1 MANQRYVYG
10 TAARKYEQVLPYEEE
25 RIKNGKT
32 VQKQKKQKVSFA
44 NAIIMIAFAA
54 AVAFTVYTC
63 FRYLSL
69 QAEAVAISDHIA
81 SLENEISIVKVQN
94 DAVEYEISG
103 YKDIDYIYQTA
114 VTELG
119 MVEAAKSQISHY
131 VSTENEYMIQSGD
144 IPEE

>member
-1 MANQRYVYG
+1 MENQRYVYG
-10 TAARKYEQVLPYEEE
+10 TAAGRYEQTLPYVEE
-25 RIKNGKT
+25 RTGREQRI
-32 VQKQKKQKVSFA
+32 QKQKKQKFSFA
-44 NAIIMIAFAA
+44 NAVIMAAFAA
-54 AVAFTVYTC
+54 AVAFTVFTC

-69 QAEAVAISDHIA
+69 QAEAVAISERIA
-81 SLENEISIVKVQN
+81 SLENEISVIKVQN

-119 MVEAAKSQISHY
+119 MVEAARSQISHY
-131 VSTENEYMIQSGD
+131 TSTENEYMIQSGD

>member
-10 TAARKYEQVLPYEEE
+10 TAARRYEQTLPYEEE
-25 RIKNGKT
+25 RIEGG
-32 VQKQKKQKVSFA
+32 QRIRRQKKQKVSFA
-44 NAIIMIAFAA
+44 NAVIMMAFVA
-54 AVAFTVYTC
+54 AVSFTVFSC
-63 FRYLSL
+63 FSFLSL

-81 SLENEISIVKVQN
+81 SLENEISIIKVQN

-114 VTELG
+114 VKELG

-131 VSTENEYMIQSGD
+131 ASTENEYMIQSGD

>member
-10 TAARKYEQVLPYEEE
+10 TAAKRYEQTLPYGDEAAKQE
-25 RIKNGKT
+25 RRNRT
-32 VQKQKKQKVSFA
+32 QKKQKISAA
-44 NAIIMIAFAA
+44 NAVIIMAFAA
-54 AVAFTVYTC
+54 AVVFAVFTC

-69 QAEAVAISDHIA
+69 QAEAVALSDRIA

-119 MVEAAKSQISHY
+119 MVEAGKSQISRY
-131 VSTENEYMIQSGD
+131 TSTENEYMIQSGD